1 MKGEATRGAEKQQ
14 EGKRGPEDV
23 LVLAVSSV
31 ADFAAL
37 PGGDRGRTALS
48 SEVMLR
54 TGGAK
59 REKRVKE

>member
-1 MKGEATRGAEKQQ
+1 MKGEATRGAEKPQ
-14 EGKRGPEDV
+14 EEKRGPEDV

-37 PGGDRGRTALS
+37 PGGDRGRAALS

-54 TGGAK
+54 T
-59 REKRVKE
+59 